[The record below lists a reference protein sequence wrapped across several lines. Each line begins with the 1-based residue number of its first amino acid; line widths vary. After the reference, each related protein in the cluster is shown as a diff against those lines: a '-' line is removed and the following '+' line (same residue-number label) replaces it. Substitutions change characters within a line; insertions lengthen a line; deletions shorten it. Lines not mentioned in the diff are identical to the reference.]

1 MSAEDSTAQRLQLA
15 GVNAGGAGSGQGKLA
30 SSASDK
36 QRAVAFMEQHLLPD
50 TEAAGRMGEGGA
62 AVQPPMAGPGAQSSL
77 LKPDT
82 GLTGLS
88 AWAAHK
94 GMSEAL
100 TTWQMQASWLMNRL
114 NRELNALRSTNT
126 LLQGQDSAIGAQI
139 GSVSMEQQPSRSR
152 IDEW

>member
-1 MSAEDSTAQRLQLA
+1 MSAEDSTEQRLQLA
-15 GVNAGGAGSGQGKLA
+15 GTNAGGVDNGQGKLA

-50 TEAAGRMGEGGA
+50 TQAACRMGEGGA

-100 TTWQMQASWLMNRL
+100 TTWQMQAGWLMNRL
-114 NRELNALRSTNT
+114 NRELNAVRSTNT
-126 LLQGQDSAIGAQI
+126 FLQSQDSAIGAQI
-139 GSVSMEQQPSRSR
+139 GSASIAQRPPHSR